1 VILNEKLVEA
11 AAKAAQDASPYADWD
26 QIARVDQ
33 IPIRDK
39 ARAAIAVYLG
49 NRTLPDRMREA
60 AEVLHAA
67 DQRCHGRI
75 EGWTPADLIG
85 TADAWEA
92 EDNATVELEAL
103 VDDVA
108 QASFSAC
115 SEGNLD
121 DSGAREIHR
130 AIARTILAR
139 FDVKRREVSE

>member
-1 VILNEKLVEA
+1 MILNEKLVEA

-75 EGWTPADLIG
+75 EGWTPAARDLVG
-85 TADAWEA
+85 
-92 EDNATVELEAL
+92 V
-103 VDDVA
+103 VA
-108 QASFSAC
+108 ASL
-115 SEGNLD
+115 G
-121 DSGAREIHR
+121 
-130 AIARTILAR
+130 
-139 FDVKRREVSE
+139 VVP